1 LDESNLSSFLVVVWA
16 HHPDL
21 ILTEVGCSIPEPVV
35 LFIEAKPPLFIRSS
49 EVIHAKSDL
58 LHFCV
63 FIRILDVH
71 DFNLPSS

>member
-1 LDESNLSSFLVVVWA
+1 
-16 HHPDL
+16 
-21 ILTEVGCSIPEPVV
+21 VGCSIPEPVV